1 MDAAP
6 PYYQLAPPPS
16 HYPYY
21 HQPPAE
27 KPPPTYFH
35 SQHPL
40 PPPVS
45 HYALPL
51 PPPPAPLP
59 PLPNHDEVRTLFIAG
74 LPDDCK
80 SREIYNL
87 FREFPGYQSSHLRS
101 STESSRPYA
110 FAVFADQQSAVAAM
124 HALNSFVF
132 DLENESTLYIELA
145 RSNSKSAKRLRKGVG
160 SNIHMPGMGN
170 SAYSTYDYPS
180 AQSYISFDHDDAHEV
195 DPKKLTALTTHP
207 PQNNPPCP
215 TLFVAN
221 LGPACSERE
230 LTRMFS
236 KYPGFLKLMLQ
247 HKKGI
252 SVAFVDFQDIACST
266 EALNSLQGTSLFS
279 SVGERLRI
287 EYSKSRMGL
296 RKRDR

>member
-6 PYYQLAPPPS
+6 PYYQHAPPPS

-35 SQHPL
+35 SQHAL
-40 PPPVS
+40 PPPVP
-45 HYALPL
+45 HFALPL

-124 HALNSFVF
+124 HALNDFVF
-132 DLENESTLYIELA
+132 DIENESTLYIELA
-145 RSNSKSAKRLRKGVG
+145 RSNSKSAKRLRKGC
-160 SNIHMPGMGN
+160 
-170 SAYSTYDYPS
+170 
-180 AQSYISFDHDDAHEV
+180 
-195 DPKKLTALTTHP
+195 L
-207 PQNNPPCP
+207 
-215 TLFVAN
+215 
-221 LGPACSERE
+221 
-230 LTRMFS
+230 
-236 KYPGFLKLMLQ
+236 
-247 HKKGI
+247 
-252 SVAFVDFQDIACST
+252 
-266 EALNSLQGTSLFS
+266 
-279 SVGERLRI
+279 
-287 EYSKSRMGL
+287 
-296 RKRDR
+296 